1 MAGHAHSHEHSHGV
15 PRTGHAR
22 ALGIALALN
31 LGYTIAEAIAGV
43 LTDSLALLADAA
55 HNLSDVAGLGIAL
68 VATLLAVRP
77 ATPQRSFG
85 LQRAEILSALANGV
99 LLVAA
104 SIWIFVEAG
113 RRLANPEDVAGGWL
127 IVVAGIGVLVN
138 LVSGGILWR
147 LHADSLNIRAAVLH
161 LLGDGLASVGVVI
174 AGVVILTTGWLE
186 ADPVVSIV
194 IGIAVLLSSWGVLR
208 DAVNILLEEAPRGM
222 DAAEVG
228 RRMAGLPGVVEVH
241 DLHIWTITSGFPAL
255 SAHVLVAREDDCHAR
270 RRDLEAMLKRD
281 FRIDHTTLQVDHASN
296 YDALVQRQPRLRS
309 PGEGR

>member
-113 RRLANPEDVAGGWL
+113 RRLANPE
-127 IVVAGIGVLVN
+127 IGVLVN

-228 RRMAGLPGVVEVH
+228 RRMAGLPGVVEVL

-296 YDALVQRQPRLRS
+296 YDALVQMQPRLRS